1 MCAVPNACRLGDN
14 HVHSLI
20 VTTQHISFSKMQ
32 HFRYTAT
39 SERRLGIT
47 LHHYNVMDQ
56 YTVSNRP
63 RVSPQGFDQDSKY
76 NL

>member
-1 MCAVPNACRLGDN
+1 MHAPLGDN

-47 LHHYNVMDQ
+47 LHHYNVIGP
-56 YTVSNRP
+56 VHRFK
-63 RVSPQGFDQDSKY
+63 SPEGFTAR
-76 NL
+76 L